1 VYHRERLRLIIPYL
15 LPALIL
21 HTLFFT
27 VPVVQSPYFSLTDWN
42 GMTAPSFIGLENYAA
57 LAGDSRWWIAVKN
70 TIWYALVSGVVGL
83 ALGLLF
89 AVAAKNMRR
98 WVRTIKFIIFLPSI
112 LPTAAIALLW
122 LFIYNP
128 QFGLLNG
135 MLRMVGLGLLAH
147 PWMGDNAT
155 VLPAITIASVW
166 AGVGSTM
173 ILFLAGLN
181 KIPTE
186 YYEAARID
194 GANEWQLFRHVT
206 WPLLWDI
213 THILIILAIIGGLQA
228 FGLFFFISG
237 GNLREASQVTGTYL
251 FQAAFRESRYGYATT
266 IGVVLFVVIMALTVA
281 SNRLL
286 RRDTIEY

>member
-1 VYHRERLRLIIPYL
+1 VHRREKWRLVLPYL
-15 LPALIL
+15 LPALVL

-27 VPVVQSPYFSLTDWN
+27 VPVLQSPYFSLTDWN
-42 GMTAPSFIGLENYAA
+42 GMTPATYIGIENYRT
-57 LAGDSRWWIAVKN
+57 LIGDTRWWIAVRN
-70 TIWYALVSGVVGL
+70 TLWYAVVSGVLGL

-89 AVAAKNMRR
+89 AVAAKGMRR
-98 WVRTIKFIIFLPSI
+98 GVRLTKFIIFVPSI
-112 LPTAAIALLW
+112 LPTATIALLW

-135 MLRMVGLGLLAH
+135 MLRMVGLGILAK

-166 AGVGSTM
+166 AGVGGTM

-181 KIPTE
+181 KIPSE
-186 YYEAARID
+186 YYEAGEID
-194 GANEWQLFRHVT
+194 GANPWQLFWNVT
-206 WPLLWDI
+206 WPLLWEI

-266 IGVVLFVVIMALTVA
+266 IGVVLFVAIMGVTVL

-286 RRDTIEY
+286 RRDAVEY